1 MQDWNTELKITTRN
15 ENPFLGNGIRSYGAI
30 TILGYEQALEITKKQ
45 SVFLGEEVLLFGE
58 LADGSFI
65 GLFNS
70 RVVFINQ
77 MEPEYEKGWRES
89 SVRSP
94 FTLQEFNDALEKDS
108 SLLPTDYWA
117 AFERFSKP
125 V

>member
-1 MQDWNTELKITTRN
+1 
-15 ENPFLGNGIRSYGAI
+15 
-30 TILGYEQALEITKKQ
+30 
-45 SVFLGEEVLLFGE
+45 
-58 LADGSFI
+58 
-65 GLFNS
+65 
-70 RVVFINQ
+70 
-77 MEPEYEKGWRES
+77 MEPEYEKGWRQS